1 MEQFDHS
8 RGFEDTTL
16 SPYKFTAISE
26 RFIQVLN
33 VFKKHW
39 IPIFRRQF
47 GQINIC
53 NSLVTDGQNGKC
65 SKQSY

>member
-16 SPYKFTAISE
+16 SPDKFTAVSE

-53 NSLVTDGQNGKC
+53 NSLVTDGKC

>member
-1 MEQFDHS
+1 MEQFDLS

-16 SPYKFTAISE
+16 SPDKFTAVSE

-33 VFKKHW
+33 VFNKHW
-39 IPIFRRQF
+39 IPIFQRQF

-53 NSLVTDGQNGKC
+53 NSLVTDGKC